1 MRVTC
6 IKKSR
11 TNKSNHLQKMAKTIA
26 SELDKLVAKGA
37 IASDAFTGT
46 VRASLN
52 TLRDGDIVTFP
63 TDLTGRVITQEFKQN
78 GETTLDENGN
88 PIKMEFIL
96 VDVKRGSSNTVVQFV
111 PSFFTRM
118 REKATV
124 DGQPSGDYM
133 QSEGEV
139 VDFVHTFDD
148 QNVGDAIKAIGA
160 HGPVKVEVQSFKGI
174 NYPNFKNRD
183 IFKVKTMSNYKFT
196 WA

>member
-1 MRVTC
+1 
-6 IKKSR
+6 
-11 TNKSNHLQKMAKTIA
+11 MAKTIE
-26 SELDKLVAKGA
+26 SELNKLTAKGA

-78 GETTLDENGN
+78 GQPRLDDDNN

-96 VDVKRGSSNTVVQFV
+96 VDVKRGNTNTVVQFF

-118 REKATV
+118 REIATPE
-124 DGQPSGDYM
+124 GQPSGDYM

-139 VDFVHTFDD
+139 VDFVHNYDD
-148 QNVGDAIKAIGA
+148 QNIGDAIKAIGA

-174 NYPNFKNRD
+174 NYPDFKNRD
-183 IFKVKTMSNYKFT
+183 VFKVKTLSNYKFT

>member
-1 MRVTC
+1 MYKKTS
-6 IKKSR
+6 IKQIKSF
-11 TNKSNHLQKMAKTIA
+11 TKMAKTIA
-26 SELDKLVAKGA
+26 SELNKLVAKGA

-52 TLRDGDIVTFP
+52 TLRDGDIITFP
-63 TDLTGRVITQEFKQN
+63 TDLTGRVISQEFKQN
-78 GETTLDENGN
+78 GQPRLDADGN

-96 VDVKRGSSNTVVQFV
+96 VDVKRGNANTVVQFF

-118 REKATV
+118 REIATPE
-124 DGQPSGDYM
+124 GQPSGDYM

-139 VDFVHTFDD
+139 VDFVHNYDD

-160 HGPVKVEVQSFKGI
+160 RGPVKVEVQSFKGI
-174 NYPNFKNRD
+174 QYDD
-183 IFKVKTMSNYKFT
+183 INDRTSFKVKTMSNYKFT

>member
-1 MRVTC
+1 
-6 IKKSR
+6 
-11 TNKSNHLQKMAKTIA
+11 MAKTIA
-26 SELDKLVAKGA
+26 SELNKLVAKGA

-52 TLRDGDIVTFP
+52 TLRDGDIITFP
-63 TDLTGRVITQEFKQN
+63 TDLTGRVISQEFKQN
-78 GETTLDENGN
+78 GQPRLDADGN

-96 VDVKRGSSNTVVQFV
+96 VDVKRGNANTVVQFF

-118 REKATV
+118 REIATPE
-124 DGQPSGDYM
+124 GQPSGDYM

-139 VDFVHTFDD
+139 VDFVHNYDD

-160 HGPVKVEVQSFKGI
+160 RGPVKVEVQSFKGI
-174 NYPNFKNRD
+174 QYDD
-183 IFKVKTMSNYKFT
+183 INDRTSYKVKTMSNYKFT